1 MPELISVHNNVY
13 NLQYSDSLAG
23 DVFMISEPF
32 YSLISAF
39 NKIFS
44 HAELDYQYCLLTID
58 CNTVAISMISEGKY
72 KIFDSHSRDLYG
84 IPHPFGKCVLIA
96 V

>member
-13 NLQYSDSLAG
+13 YLVQYSDSLAG
-23 DVFMISEPF
+23 DVFMITDNEPF

-72 KIFDSHSRDLYG
+72 KTYMAYQTHLENES
-84 IPHPFGKCVLIA
+84 
-96 V
+96 

>member
-13 NLQYSDSLAG
+13 YLVQYSDSLAG
-23 DVFMISEPF
+23 DVFMITDNEPF

-44 HAELDYQYCLLTID
+44 HAEVD
-58 CNTVAISMISEGKY
+58 
-72 KIFDSHSRDLYG
+72 H
-84 IPHPFGKCVLIA
+84 
-96 V
+96 

>member
-1 MPELISVHNNVY
+1 MLLTDGPELISVHNNVY
-13 NLQYSDSLAG
+13 YLQYSDSLAG
-23 DVFMISEPF
+23 DVFMITDNEPF

-72 KIFDSHSRDLYG
+72 KIFDSHSRD
-84 IPHPFGKCVLIA
+84 
-96 V
+96 